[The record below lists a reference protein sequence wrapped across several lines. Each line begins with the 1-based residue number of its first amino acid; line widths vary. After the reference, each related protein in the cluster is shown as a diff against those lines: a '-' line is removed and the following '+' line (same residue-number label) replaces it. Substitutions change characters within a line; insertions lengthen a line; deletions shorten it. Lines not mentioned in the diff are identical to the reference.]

1 MLISKR
7 MMEPKFYIEAFLN
20 SLPDNI
26 KVINVSNKNLDYI
39 PSLSRFRQ
47 LRILN
52 CTCNNLTSL
61 PELNE
66 NLVILYCYNNRLSC
80 LPPLNKKLKI
90 LRCFNNLLTSL
101 PPLNDNL
108 TELFCNHNELAYL
121 PQLNKKLNILFCQN
135 NQLTY
140 LPPLN
145 ENLNIL
151 FCQSNQLTY
160 LPPLNENLT
169 RLNCQNNQLTR
180 LPPLNE
186 NLERLNCQNNNLTF
200 LPPLNDVLHIFVYND
215 NPIHEILYDAS
226 DITSNI
232 ILKIKIQKLNR
243 FREFYYS
250 LKFKQKFRNW
260 IWVKIREPKIILQ
273 YHPYNLIKLNDET
286 TDLIDFL
293 DNWQ

>member
-1 MLISKR
+1 
-7 MMEPKFYIEAFLN
+7 MEPKFYIEAFLN
-20 SLPDNI
+20 SLPDDV
-26 KVINVSNKNLDYI
+26 KVINVANKNLDYI

-47 LRILN
+47 LRVLN
-52 CTCNNLTSL
+52 CSCNNLTSL

-66 NLVILYCYNNRLSC
+66 NLTTLYCYNNRLSC
-80 LPPLNKKLKI
+80 LPPLNNKLRI

-101 PPLNDNL
+101 PPLSENL
-108 TELFCNHNELAYL
+108 TELFCNHNE
-121 PQLNKKLNILFCQN
+121 
-135 NQLTY
+135 LTY

-160 LPPLNENLT
+160 LPPLNANLT
-169 RLNCQNNQLTR
+169 ILNCQSNQLSY

-186 NLERLNCQNNNLTF
+186 NLERLHCQNNQLSYLPQLNENLERLHCQNNNLTF
-200 LPPLNDVLHIFVYND
+200 LPSLNDILQVFVYND

-226 DITSNI
+226 DVTSDI
-232 ILKIKIQKLNR
+232 ILEKIKIQKINR

-250 LKFKQKFRNW
+250 LKFKQQFRNW

-273 YHPYNLIKLNDET
+273 YHPNNLGKLNDET